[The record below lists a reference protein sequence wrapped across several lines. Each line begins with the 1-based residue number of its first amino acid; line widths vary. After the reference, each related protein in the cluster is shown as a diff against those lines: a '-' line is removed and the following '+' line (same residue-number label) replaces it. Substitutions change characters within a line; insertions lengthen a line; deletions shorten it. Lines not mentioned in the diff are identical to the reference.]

1 MTLLPCSK
9 STIITQ
15 RLFDDTKYDIP
26 LSEMKI
32 FLKRSEAEKHI
43 DLDSGDEIEFC
54 GKVFSTALG
63 DIWMDVDKFTVLT
76 EKPKTEKK

>member
-1 MTLLPCSK
+1 
-9 STIITQ
+9 
-15 RLFDDTKYDIP
+15 
-26 LSEMKI
+26 MKI